1 MALTKATSRMS
12 SGDVVN
18 VFDFF
23 TQAQIDDVT
32 SGSDSVDCSAAIQ
45 SAFDACA
52 NSHKV
57 LYFPAGIYHCSTT
70 TGFTSTDHHIDMVGE
85 LRWKGASHIRF
96 LTINADRRHIT
107 VNVRRDYPVDWS
119 SEDSIGCL
127 IYGQTNHVTITNI
140 QNFTIGLQLG
150 SLGSSA
156 YNNFYVGMIR
166 NSKYSVDLYA
176 KTVAE
181 YTNQNTFFGGRYTV
195 DNLSEVNGTS
205 RYGVRFRSDTTNTS
219 NNNIFYDPCFELA
232 ANVLTGGAESACVKM
247 ERGEFNL
254 FHYGREE
261 NGASAS
267 AVIEENNSANNRYYF
282 AYGEV
287 MNIDYRSCDVHSS
300 EIRGMRY
307 IEDLTQNLVFDSG
320 NMADRAIL
328 YESTT
333 RYAVDSLSFQT
344 FSASTPGFFNDSLTI
359 NSDRTVSWPATR
371 AATVFFDVEGKTR
384 FFVKPKLGS
393 GQLRLGVAVFNSS
406 GTRLTSSDSGHPYV
420 RGYLGGSMTYSSNWG
435 GHYQRGGDD
444 DSPIYFNITSDDV
457 KKVQLLI
464 IGTST
469 MELASFQVFADGQM
483 NVYSGIEEMR
493 FKDRFGVSAP
503 SAGTWAVGDTVW
515 NTTPT
520 AGGTMGWVCTTAGTP
535 GTWKTFGSIA
545 S

>member
-1 MALTKATSRMS
+1 MS

-32 SGSDSVDCSAAIQ
+32 SGADSVDCSAAIQ
-45 SAFDACA
+45 IAFDACA

-57 LYFPAGIYHCSTT
+57 LYFPDGTYHCSTT
-70 TGFTSTDHHIDMVGE
+70 TGFTSTDHHIDMVGQ
-85 LRWKGASHIRF
+85 LRWKGASHITF
-96 LTINADRRHIT
+96 LTINADRRHIN
-107 VNVRRDYPVDWS
+107 VNVRRDYPIDWS
-119 SEDSIGCL
+119 SDNSIGCL

-156 YNNFYVGMIR
+156 YNSFYVGMIR
-166 NSKYSVDLYA
+166 NSKYSVDFYA

-195 DNLSEVNGTS
+195 DSSVGVDTIS
-205 RYGVRFRSDTTNTS
+205 RYGVRFRSDTTFTS
-219 NNNIFYDPCFELA
+219 DNNIFYDPCFELDSH
-232 ANVLTGGAESACVKM
+232 NITGGAECACVKM
-247 ERGEFNL
+247 ERGVFNL

-261 NGASAS
+261 KGATTS

-282 AYGEV
+282 AFGET
-287 MNIDYRSCDVHSS
+287 MNIEYRNCDVHSS
-300 EIRGMRY
+300 EIKSMRY

-328 YESTT
+328 YESTN
-333 RYAVDSLSFQT
+333 RYAVDSLSFQS
-344 FSASTPGFFNDSLTI
+344 FSASSPTFFNDSLTI
-359 NSDRTVSWPATR
+359 NSDRTLSWPSTRSATI
-371 AATVFFDVEGKTR
+371 FFDVEGKTR

-393 GQLRLGVAVFNSS
+393 GSLRLGVAVFDSS
-406 GTRLTSSDSGHPYV
+406 GTRLTSSGGGHPYV
-420 RGYLGGSMTYSSNWG
+420 RGYLGGSMSYSSDFG

-444 DSPIYFNITSDDV
+444 DSPIYFNITSDV

-464 IGTST
+464 IGTGT
-469 MELASFQVFADGQM
+469 MDLASFQVFADGQA
-483 NVYSGIEEMR
+483 NVYSGIDEMR
-493 FKDRFGVSAP
+493 FKDRLAVSAP

-515 NTTPT
+515 NTTPS

-535 GTWKTFGSIA
+535 GTWKTFGSIT